1 MRSQKESQMCFSVP
15 EYVCDSALRG
25 VIFVTARALQP
36 LICPPQS
43 VFCCSPLKSNPE
55 SGFWAAYSTDQ
66 HLWHNLPAGTEHLC
80 HKVTQ
85 KHSKVRVTDHGQIW
99 SLWKTSLLFTWLK
112 WPLGILPNLN
122 TCRSSTKGIW
132 MHYFKGSSKV
142 SLIMCLLTANP
153 TLRVSITSKV
163 NS

>member
-1 MRSQKESQMCFSVP
+1 MRSQNESQMCFSVP
-15 EYVCDSALRG
+15 EYVCDSALCG

-55 SGFWAAYSTDQ
+55 SGFWAAHSTDQ

-85 KHSKVRVTDHGQIW
+85 KHSKVRVTDHGQMQNIW

-112 WPLGILPNLN
+112 WPLGNLPNL
-122 TCRSSTKGIW
+122 IQI
-132 MHYFKGSSKV
+132 HLIYFKGNSKV

-153 TLRVSITSKV
+153 ILRVSIISKV